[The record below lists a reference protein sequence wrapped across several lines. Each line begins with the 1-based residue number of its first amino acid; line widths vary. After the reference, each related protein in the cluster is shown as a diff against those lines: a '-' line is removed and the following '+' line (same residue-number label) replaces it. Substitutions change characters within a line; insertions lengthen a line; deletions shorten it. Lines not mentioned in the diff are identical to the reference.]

1 MNRRRGFTVPEIPNV
16 KEPIFRRR
24 QKGLLLY
31 MRNTNVFKR
40 QWITDISFT
49 YAKSRRNII
58 WKRTKLPTLWEMR

>member
-16 KEPIFRRR
+16 KEPIFRGR
-24 QKGLLLY
+24 QKVSLLY
-31 MRNTNVFKR
+31 MRNINVFKR

-58 WKRTKLPTLWEMR
+58 WKRTKLPSLWEMR